1 MLPMLYHR
9 GVTHWEHFLCLLPSI
24 SLAVKGLTTS
34 AFVSLANYSRVSAGM
49 KSSIRY
55 RVSFTYRKSICE

>member
-34 AFVSLANYSRVSAGM
+34 AFVSLANYSRVSVGM
-49 KSSIRY
+49 KSSIR
-55 RVSFTYRKSICE
+55 